1 MTTTNEQIKQAAK
14 ILSEGGLVAFPTE
27 TVYGL
32 GADAANEIAVRKVFR
47 AKERP
52 LDHPLIVHIAN
63 LNQLEDWA
71 QDVPALAHELAEA
84 FWPGPLTLILKK
96 RAHVIDVVT
105 GGQQTVGIRI
115 PKHPVARALLETFGR
130 GVAAPSANK
139 FTHLSPTTASAVREE
154 LGDKVGMVLDGGAC
168 EVGLESTI
176 IDLSQAQPA
185 ILRPGMLTAE
195 AIAAKL
201 NIALLPQRQGQSEVR
216 APGMH
221 HLHYAPTTSTKVI
234 ARSEIKDLLGG
245 LRLAELPVVVLVREQ
260 AGLPTIENVFW
271 VKMPADAVSYAH
283 ELYRVLRSLDAQHYK
298 RIFVEAVPETSE
310 WEAIRDRLTKA
321 SR

>member
-14 ILSEGGLVAFPTE
+14 ILAEGGLVAFPTE

-52 LDHPLIVHIAN
+52 LDHPLIVHISHI
-63 LNQLEDWA
+63 NQLEDWA
-71 QDVPALAHELAEA
+71 QDVPAVAFELAEA

-105 GGQQTVGIRI
+105 GSQQTVGIRI

-139 FTHLSPTTASAVREE
+139 FTHLSPTTAAAVREE
-154 LGDKVGMVLDGGAC
+154 LGGRVGMVLDGGAC

-176 IDLSQAQPA
+176 IDLSQSEPA

-201 NIALLPQRQGQSEVR
+201 NIVLLPKRQVQSDVR

-221 HLHYAPTTSTKVI
+221 HLHYAPTTSTKII
-234 ARSEIKDLLGG
+234 ARAEMTELLSG
-245 LRLAELPVVVLVREQ
+245 LRMAELPVVVLVREQ
-260 AGLPTIENVFW
+260 AGLPTIEHVFW
-271 VKMPADAVSYAH
+271 VKMPTDAVSYAH

-298 RIFVEAVPETSE
+298 HIFVEAVPETSE